1 MKEKSRFQK
10 ELEQHVSKQII
21 LTILIGCL
29 FFIMAMLGISM
40 LDQRLKQE
48 KHLDMMKATFQ
59 EIWQSSEE
67 FLMSEENT
75 ELFWECLDGKMDEK
89 NLKYQVSKYNLN
101 ALVGIRLILTDK
113 EDQVIFSNFS
123 EDQMNLHRMEFN
135 RAAGENAR
143 SWKKEIYSTVY
154 FFSGDTSEYVL
165 VRPLYRNGSF
175 AGTAALYLEPS
186 EWNRHFQKY
195 QYDAILTNSRG
206 DVIYCSNY
214 SFLEGFAINKFRTDV
229 QRNYQWFGDSRYY
242 TESCYLEEPGVYLY
256 SFVYSPGSRT
266 YLVIGLSV
274 IVGLGLV
281 WTGIFF
287 HLMHTMAAKTSQSV
301 EQLIREIRT
310 IRKEDPH
317 HLVKI
322 DTGDELE
329 EIADQINKM
338 MASINELNQKNLDLA
353 NVNNRMEIQNLQA
366 QINPHFI
373 YNTLDNI
380 RYLIVQ
386 DARKA
391 DELIERFTH
400 ILRYSINNTKNCT
413 YLQED
418 MEYIEDYLVIQKT
431 RFGKKFDYHMEISE
445 ECYPIVIPKL
455 LLQPLIENSLKYGF
469 RKKASICV
477 WIRGFVEGEYL
488 VLQVKDDGPGQP
500 QSTLEVLRSILNSGK
515 INIAHN
521 GLQNINRRIYLEYG
535 YDSGLTLESQEGEG
549 FEVTLR
555 LWIRGGEKDVQ
566 SAAGGR

>member
-1 MKEKSRFQK
+1 M
-10 ELEQHVSKQII
+10 
-21 LTILIGCL
+21 
-29 FFIMAMLGISM
+29 
-40 LDQRLKQE
+40 
-48 KHLDMMKATFQ
+48 
-59 EIWQSSEE
+59 
-67 FLMSEENT
+67 
-75 ELFWECLDGKMDEK
+75 
-89 NLKYQVSKYNLN
+89 
-101 ALVGIRLILTDK
+101 
-113 EDQVIFSNFS
+113 
-123 EDQMNLHRMEFN
+123 
-135 RAAGENAR
+135 
-143 SWKKEIYSTVY
+143 
-154 FFSGDTSEYVL
+154 
-165 VRPLYRNGSF
+165 
-175 AGTAALYLEPS
+175 
-186 EWNRHFQKY
+186 
-195 QYDAILTNSRG
+195 
-206 DVIYCSNY
+206 IYCSNY
-214 SFLEGFAINKFRTDV
+214 SFLEGFAINKFRTEA
-229 QRNYQWFGDSRYY
+229 QRAYEWFGDSRYL
-242 TESCYLEEPGVYLY
+242 TDSRYLEEPGVYLY
-256 SFVYSPGSRT
+256 SFVYTPGSRT
-266 YLVIGLSV
+266 YLFIGLSV
-274 IVGLGLV
+274 ILGLGLV
-281 WTGIFF
+281 WTGMFF

-301 EQLIREIRT
+301 GQLIREIRT
-310 IRKEDPH
+310 IRKEDPYH
-317 HLVKI
+317 RVKI

-338 MASINELNQKNLDLA
+338 MVSINELNQKNLDLA

-431 RFGKKFDYHMEISE
+431 RFGKKFQYFIEISE

-477 WIRGFVEGEYL
+477 WIQGFIEGDYL
-488 VLQVKDDGPGQP
+488 ILQVKDDGPGQP
-500 QSTLEVLRSILNSGK
+500 QTTLEVLRSILNSGK

-535 YDSGLTLESQEGEG
+535 HDSGLTLESQEGEG
-549 FEVTLR
+549 FTVTLR

-566 SAAGGR
+566 SAAGRR